1 MAPHQDVIRDFMNRE
16 VVIDMASQYVYAG
29 TLVAEDP
36 AYLVLENAD
45 VHDLRDTNTTREL
58 YVVDTRR
65 YGVRV
70 NRKRVLVRKGDVV
83 SISLLEDIEV

>member
-1 MAPHQDVIRDFMNRE
+1 MGSVQDAIQDFMNRE

-29 TLVAEDP
+29 TLAGEDA

-83 SISLLEDIEV
+83 SISLLEDVEA